1 MPQASP
7 APPRFQHRS
16 IAEYVAIIVVLAL
29 VLTSVMNTAPSLDK
43 LQRGTARLFAPSGFL
58 MQMFPPDFSRV
69 EHITWKLV
77 ETLQMAVAG
86 AALGLVFAVPFAIL
100 ATDRLSPHPVIKI
113 AARGMIAF
121 FRTVPDLV
129 WAIFF
134 IIVVG
139 LGPAAGVLALMIDKI
154 GFAGRFFAEAM
165 EEADTGPQDALRAIG
180 ASRMG
185 IIFSAVFPACLP
197 SFTATSLFALEKSV
211 RGSAALGLVGAG
223 GIGVDLKVAFD
234 LFNYDE
240 ALTIILMM
248 LVLVVAVD
256 RPVVSETTAL
266 GAAYL
271 AGLQSGLCPEPAR
284 FAETWVLE
292 RRFTPTMATDV
303 RAAKYARWGRAVA
316 ATLMV

>member
-113 AARGMIAF
+113 AARGIIAF

-248 LVLVVAVD
+248 LVLVVAVEQGSIWI
-256 RPVVSETTAL
+256 RSKL
-266 GAAYL
+266 I
-271 AGLQSGLCPEPAR
+271 
-284 FAETWVLE
+284 
-292 RRFTPTMATDV
+292 
-303 RAAKYARWGRAVA
+303 
-316 ATLMV
+316 

>member
-29 VLTSVMNTAPSLDK
+29 VLTSVMNTAPSWDK

-100 ATDRLSPHPVIKI
+100 ATDRLSPHPLIKI

-185 IIFSAVFPACLP
+185 IIFSGVFPACLP

-248 LVLVVAVD
+248 LVLVVAVEQGSSWI
-256 RPVVSETTAL
+256 RSKL
-266 GAAYL
+266 I
-271 AGLQSGLCPEPAR
+271 
-284 FAETWVLE
+284 
-292 RRFTPTMATDV
+292 
-303 RAAKYARWGRAVA
+303 
-316 ATLMV
+316 

>member
-1 MPQASP
+1 MTDAVQT
-7 APPRFQHRS
+7 PPRFRHRS
-16 IAEYVAIIVVLAL
+16 LFEYALILVVAAL
-29 VLTSVMNTAPSLDK
+29 VISSIMATAPRMDALW
-43 LQRGTARLFAPSGFL
+43 RGVARLFAPSGLL
-58 MQMFPPDFSRV
+58 MQMFPPDLSRIGP
-69 EHITWKLV
+69 ITLKLL

-100 ATDRLSPHPVIKI
+100 ATDRLSPHPLVRH
-113 AARGMIAF
+113 AARAVIAL

-139 LGPAAGVLALMIDKI
+139 LGPAAGVLAIMVDKI

-165 EEADTGPQDALRAIG
+165 EETDPGPQDALRAIG
-180 ASRMG
+180 ASRLG

-197 SFTATSLFALEKSV
+197 SFTATSLFALEKAV
-211 RGSAALGLVGAG
+211 RSSPALGLVGAG

-248 LVLVVAVD
+248 LILVIGV
-256 RPVVSETTAL
+256 EQ
-266 GAAYL
+266 G
-271 AGLQSGLCPEPAR
+271 SG
-284 FAETWVLE
+284 WI
-292 RRFTPTMATDV
+292 RR
-303 RAAKYARWGRAVA
+303 K
-316 ATLMV
+316 LI

>member
-16 IAEYVAIIVVLAL
+16 IADYVAIIVVLAL

-248 LVLVVAVD
+248 LVLVVAVEQGSSWI
-256 RPVVSETTAL
+256 RSKL
-266 GAAYL
+266 I
-271 AGLQSGLCPEPAR
+271 
-284 FAETWVLE
+284 
-292 RRFTPTMATDV
+292 
-303 RAAKYARWGRAVA
+303 
-316 ATLMV
+316 

>member
-1 MPQASP
+1 MTSIDLP
-7 APPRFQHRS
+7 PPRYRHRGLV
-16 IAEYVAIIVVLAL
+16 EYAALLLVAAL
-29 VLTSVMNTAPSLDK
+29 VLSSLAATAPRFDALG
-43 LQRGTARLFAPSGFL
+43 RGVARLFAPSGLL
-58 MQMFPPDFSRV
+58 MQMFPPDFSRAG
-69 EHITWKLV
+69 HIAWKLL

-100 ATDRLSPHPVIKI
+100 ATDRLSPHPLIRH
-113 AARGMIAF
+113 AARAVIAL

-139 LGPAAGVLALMIDKI
+139 LGPAAGVLAIMVDKI

-165 EEADTGPQDALRAIG
+165 EETDPGPQDALRAIG
-180 ASRMG
+180 ASKLG
-185 IIFSAVFPACLP
+185 IIVSSVFPACLP

-248 LVLVVAVD
+248 LVLVIAV
-256 RPVVSETTAL
+256 EQ
-266 GAAYL
+266 G
-271 AGLQSGLCPEPAR
+271 SG
-284 FAETWVLE
+284 WI
-292 RRFTPTMATDV
+292 RR
-303 RAAKYARWGRAVA
+303 K
-316 ATLMV
+316 LI

>member
-1 MPQASP
+1 MAQVIP

-16 IAEYVAIIVVLAL
+16 LAEYVGIIVVLAL
-29 VLTSVMNTAPSLDK
+29 VVTSVVNTAPSLDK

-86 AALGLVFAVPFAIL
+86 AALGLIFAIPFAIL

-248 LVLVVAVD
+248 LVLVVAVEQGSSWI
-256 RPVVSETTAL
+256 RSKL
-266 GAAYL
+266 I
-271 AGLQSGLCPEPAR
+271 
-284 FAETWVLE
+284 
-292 RRFTPTMATDV
+292 
-303 RAAKYARWGRAVA
+303 
-316 ATLMV
+316 

>member
-1 MPQASP
+1 MPKVIP

-16 IAEYVAIIVVLAL
+16 LAEYVGIVVVLAM
-29 VLTSVMNTAPSLDK
+29 VLTSVANTAPALDK

-69 EHITWKLV
+69 EHIAWKLV

-86 AALGLVFAVPFAIL
+86 AALGLIFALPFAIL
-100 ATDRLSPHPVIKI
+100 ATDRLSPHPVIKV

-185 IIFSAVFPACLP
+185 IIFPP
-197 SFTATSLFALEKSV
+197 SFRLACRLSPRHRCSPWKSLCAVRRPWAL
-211 RGSAALGLVGAG
+211 
-223 GIGVDLKVAFD
+223 
-234 LFNYDE
+234 
-240 ALTIILMM
+240 
-248 LVLVVAVD
+248 
-256 RPVVSETTAL
+256 
-266 GAAYL
+266 
-271 AGLQSGLCPEPAR
+271 
-284 FAETWVLE
+284 
-292 RRFTPTMATDV
+292 
-303 RAAKYARWGRAVA
+303 WGRAA
-316 ATLMV
+316 SGQI

>member
-1 MPQASP
+1 MPQAIP

-248 LVLVVAVD
+248 LVLVVAVEQGSSWI
-256 RPVVSETTAL
+256 RSKL
-266 GAAYL
+266 I
-271 AGLQSGLCPEPAR
+271 
-284 FAETWVLE
+284 
-292 RRFTPTMATDV
+292 
-303 RAAKYARWGRAVA
+303 
-316 ATLMV
+316 